1 MKPAISVPAPLI
13 ARAVGGPHVVYATF
27 LLTVINVFN
36 YIDRM
41 VLAVLVQPIKSD
53 LGLTDTQIGLLTG
66 FAFVAMYAVVSVPL
80 ARLADRIGRR
90 WVLAGAVGIWSLMT
104 AASGLTTS
112 FLQLAVARIGVGVGE
127 AGYMP
132 SSHALLAD
140 LFPPGRRT
148 LPIAIATAGAAIG
161 IALGLTIGGLVA
173 GAYGWRAA
181 FLIVGLPGVLLAI
194 VVWLTLPEANR
205 TQIDSAPQPPFW
217 ASVRTL
223 FGIRTYR
230 WVFCT
235 HPFYVFVTSGVVG
248 WLPAFFMRS
257 HGMSV
262 QHVGALFGVSYGF
275 GLTIGAVVGAY
286 VIQRVTSRTPERGLY
301 FAGWLM
307 LMGFPCY
314 AIALAISSS
323 SISLALIMLFGALSG
338 AAGPPMI
345 AAQQGVAGNRTR
357 ATASAISMLFSSYV
371 GGGLGPL
378 LVGMGSE
385 ALMPAFGANAL
396 RMSLLMASIAIVLP
410 GIFMLRASRTYAAD
424 SKD

>member
-1 MKPAISVPAPLI
+1 MKPAVSVPAPLI
-13 ARAVGGPHVVYATF
+13 VRALRGPHVAYATF
-27 LLTVINVFN
+27 LLTLINVFN
-36 YIDRM
+36 YLDRM
-41 VLAVLVQPIKSD
+41 VLAVLVQPIKAD

-66 FAFVAMYAVVSVPL
+66 FAFVAMYAAVSVPL

-161 IALGLTIGGLVA
+161 IALGLSIGGLVA

-205 TQIDSAPQPPFW
+205 TKTESAQPPFW
-217 ASVRTL
+217 ASVRML
-223 FGIRTYR
+223 FGMRTYR

-248 WLPAFFMRS
+248 WLPAFYMRS

-262 QHVGALFGVSYGF
+262 QHVGAFFGVSYGF
-275 GLTIGAVVGAY
+275 GLTIGAVLGAY
-286 VIQRVTSRTPERGLY
+286 VIQTLTSRAPERGLY

-307 LMGFPCY
+307 LIGFPCY

-323 SISLALIMLFGALSG
+323 WISLALIMLFGALSG

-357 ATASAISMLFSSYV
+357 ATASAISMFFSAYV

-385 ALMPAFGANAL
+385 ALTPLVGADAL
-396 RMSLLMASIAIVLP
+396 RMSLLAASIAIILP
-410 GIFMLRASRTYAAD
+410 GVFMLRASRTYAAD